1 MNLSKFGIT
10 HLQSSNGPQ
19 KPAPNSALIGLSLF
33 WPFTSGNPAF
43 GNFTVNTTI
52 KGGLE
57 KFLRQPS
64 GEGEATMIYLALN
77 VYALEYLMST
87 NQLSK
92 ANEQNAYRFIQSG
105 KLS

>member
-1 MNLSKFGIT
+1 M
-10 HLQSSNGPQ
+10 
-19 KPAPNSALIGLSLF
+19 
-33 WPFTSGNPAF
+33 
-43 GNFTVNTTI
+43 
-52 KGGLE
+52 
-57 KFLRQPS
+57 
-64 GEGEATMIYLALN
+64 MYLAPN